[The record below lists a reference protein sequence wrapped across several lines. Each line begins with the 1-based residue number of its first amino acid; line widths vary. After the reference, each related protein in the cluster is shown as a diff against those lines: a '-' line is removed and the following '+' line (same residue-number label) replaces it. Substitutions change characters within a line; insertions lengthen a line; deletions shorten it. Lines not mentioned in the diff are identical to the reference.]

1 MKRASTQ
8 SQMRLGKTGAGPS
21 RGGRR
26 APVARGDYMARVLV
40 HRRVACAGSEFSR
53 FNLFPYRQVE
63 ARRAR
68 RRVLVELVLAAAVGG
83 AAAWVNERIDR
94 HRAIAMASRQAREVS
109 VLREQLVEL
118 KPRVVRADRFNALRE
133 RDERRRARMGELNV
147 RRRRIAE
154 LLESVGR
161 IAPDYP
167 GVMLRA
173 MEIDAG
179 QLLLDGAAADMPA
192 FVRWLAALRKQGAL
206 AAPVVDALERDGV
219 HLRFSVRAG
228 TGGAGG
234 GAIRGGVGREVPGEA
249 RREAGMQR
257 PGGEAEEDPPELQ
270 MLDERDR
277 RDDVSGD
284 GHAAKGG
291 ALDGTSEP

>member
-1 MKRASTQ
+1 
-8 SQMRLGKTGAGPS
+8 
-21 RGGRR
+21 
-26 APVARGDYMARVLV
+26 
-40 HRRVACAGSEFSR
+40 
-53 FNLFPYRQVE
+53 
-63 ARRAR
+63 
-68 RRVLVELVLAAAVGG
+68 
-83 AAAWVNERIDR
+83 
-94 HRAIAMASRQAREVS
+94 
-109 VLREQLVEL
+109 VLREQLIEL
-118 KPRVVRADRFNALRE
+118 TPRVVRADRFNALRE

-206 AAPVVDALERDGV
+206 AAPVVDVLERDGV

-228 TGGAGG
+228 TGGTGGAGSMGG
-234 GAIRGGVGREVPGEA
+234 GAIRGWVGLEVPGEA

-257 PGGEAEEDPPELQ
+257 PGGEAGEDPRERQ
-270 MLDERDR
+270 ILDERDR

-284 GHAAKGG
+284 GHAAKGT